1 MHARHALSFGRNRS
15 FDHFSFCAQD
25 LACFIFVF
33 LGCFLVLVEVVAL
46 VTSLLRAMEIN
57 IQIKNVQKPEDVLN
71 AFAAISSASG
81 GRDRGIASGGRERGR
96 SRPPIQRQAMRTT
109 AATRRSPSLILS
121 PQELTALQQ
130 VHPHGSAPSSTEA
143 DTVGEASSG
152 VRPKMKPQTGKAAC
166 RTHAV
171 AKAVLPK
178 GRSAR
183 RERSAGYTETYIHT
197 ATPSHCRQPHA
208 RDYLQAAAYQ
218 EENTE
223 DIFPQILPNIE
234 IQNTEKDEPNKKNTE
249 DGFC

>member
-1 MHARHALSFGRNRS
+1 
-15 FDHFSFCAQD
+15 
-25 LACFIFVF
+25 
-33 LGCFLVLVEVVAL
+33 
-46 VTSLLRAMEIN
+46 
-57 IQIKNVQKPEDVLN
+57 
-71 AFAAISSASG
+71 
-81 GRDRGIASGGRERGR
+81 
-96 SRPPIQRQAMRTT
+96 
-109 AATRRSPSLILS
+109 
-121 PQELTALQQ
+121 
-130 VHPHGSAPSSTEA
+130 
-143 DTVGEASSG
+143 
-152 VRPKMKPQTGKAAC
+152 MKPQTGKAAC

-223 DIFPQILPNIE
+223 DIFPQTLPNIE